1 MRENFKFRIALR
13 NTRRHWRR
21 SLAAILSITSGFVAL
36 NLFEGYIADAEN
48 LFDVTY
54 SERQMYGHGFIHHKD
69 AFQNGWW
76 DDGMNRVTKTQQAE
90 VESILE
96 SSGLVEN
103 KVRFLGISGMATNG
117 KANAVFAGLGYDI
130 EAGERMRQPS
140 WKWNT
145 LAGHPHDGSPDSVI
159 IGKRLGQ
166 ILDCQADPGFKV
178 MQSKGGY
185 KAEERPFQCL
195 TKTLQLMTTSAA
207 GQINA
212 TNLEIVG
219 MIDAIFTE
227 LDVRY
232 ASMPLAKAQTLA
244 GTDGITFYSVRFKEG
259 LDVESSMARLQAE
272 FEKARLPMIAVQWK
286 DHPFGDIYVRSLAFL
301 HVFRYF
307 TIAVVLAIV
316 ALSVVSTLM
325 RLVQERT
332 REIATLK
339 SVGFRKSQILSMF
352 ILEGGLLASIGLV
365 IGTLLSLIVAY
376 VFDVVVIYYKIGIL
390 SEDVPFHI
398 LLPVSN
404 FVLSAILLLA
414 LALIGTL
421 IAARRAI
428 NLPITEGLA
437 HR

>member
-1 MRENFKFRIALR
+1 MKEKYQLRIAFR

-54 SERQMYGHGFIHHKD
+54 SERQMYGHGFVHHRD

-76 DDGMNRVTKTQQAE
+76 DDGLNRVTKKQQ
-90 VESILE
+90 VDLESIFE
-96 SSGLVEN
+96 KIGFIEN

-130 EAGERMRQPS
+130 EAGEKMRQPS
-140 WKWNT
+140 WRWNT
-145 LAGHPHDGSPDSVI
+145 LAGRPHDGRSDAVI

-195 TKTLQLMTTSAA
+195 TNTLQLMTTSAA

-212 TNLEIVG
+212 TNLEVIG

-227 LDVRY
+227 LDIRY

-244 GTDGITFYSVRFKEG
+244 GTDGITFYSMRFNDSIDVSEG
-259 LDVESSMARLQAE
+259 MTQLQRE
-272 FEKARLPMIAVQWK
+272 FDKAALPVIAVQWK

-301 HVFRYF
+301 YVFRYF

-316 ALSVVSTLM
+316 GLSVVSTLM

-339 SVGFRKSQILSMF
+339 SVGFSKSHILSLF
-352 ILEGGLLASIGLV
+352 VLEGSLLAGIGIA
-365 IGTLLSLIVAY
+365 IGIVVSLFVAY
-376 VFDVVVIYYKIGIL
+376 AFDVIVIYYKIGIL

-404 FVLSAILLLA
+404 FVLSAVLLLF
-414 LALIGTL
+414 LALVGTL
-421 IAARRAI
+421 VATRRAI